1 MIFWAKSETM
11 GTHVK
16 PSFSGVFITHVF
28 SRDGNWKPSFFY
40 GKTWGPREA
49 VFSQNPTWTPK
60 IPQSSKG
67 TFFSKRFLGS
77 IFIPLCPFY
86 GPFEF
91 IVDVFLG
98 VISTKRLHSF
108 GLMES

>member
-1 MIFWAKSETM
+1 M

-16 PSFSGVFITHVF
+16 PSFSGVYKTYNI
-28 SRDGNWKPSFFY
+28 SRDGNLHFSMGKLGVQGKVFFPKPNMDTKNRKERSF
-40 GKTWGPREA
+40 PN
-49 VFSQNPTWTPK
+49 V
-60 IPQSSKG
+60 
-67 TFFSKRFLGS
+67 FLGS

-86 GPFEF
+86 SPFEF